1 MSRMEIA
8 ALQEHLS
15 SFSHFP
21 TYDSRADLTPQAG
34 THRGT
39 SDIVTWTSFWNCS
52 FNMRKSE
59 GSHPPGRVDLLLLR
73 HAAGSTGVLPPVKPP
88 LPPVF
93 YHSQVELLPSCSL
106 SLSVLSPTTHIA
118 TGSGVPSVY
127 LGWSSAGGQQ
137 GRKYSSCRDGRG
149 FGIRAFPSYP

>member
-52 FNMRKSE
+52 FIMRKSE

-106 SLSVLSPTTHIA
+106 SLSVLSPTTA
-118 TGSGVPSVY
+118 NGPGPRLSGL
-127 LGWSSAGGQQ
+127 LGQSSLAPGCCWGAALPKADVTVT
-137 GRKYSSCRDGRG
+137 RC
-149 FGIRAFPSYP
+149 